1 MDMDRTFPSLPMV
14 AHTVFTTL
22 PRYDHSPV
30 ALHWMF
36 GMGEWYREA
45 LVLLLGI
52 FISVLWVGSCE
63 EVFLDY
69 DQPLSPKHEIFARSH
84 CMVV

>member
-1 MDMDRTFPSLPMV
+1 MV

-36 GMGEWYREA
+36 GRGGWHREALA
-45 LVLLLGI
+45 LVLLAI
-52 FISVLWVGSCE
+52 FMSILWVGSGE

-69 DQPLSPKHEIFARSH
+69 DEPLSPNHEIFARLH
-84 CMVV
+84 HMVVYNDKIDQT